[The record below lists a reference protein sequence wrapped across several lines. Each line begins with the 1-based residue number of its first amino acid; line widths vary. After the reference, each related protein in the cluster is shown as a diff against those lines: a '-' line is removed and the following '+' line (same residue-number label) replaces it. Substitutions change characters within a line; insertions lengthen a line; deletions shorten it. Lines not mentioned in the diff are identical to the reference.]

1 MINIRLFTLN
11 EKRCFFKE
19 ISQDI
24 KKDCFTVF
32 FCRFYEYNSEVKK

>member
-11 EKRCFFKE
+11 EKRCFFRE

-24 KKDCFTVF
+24 KKTVKQSFFVDFTNIIV
-32 FCRFYEYNSEVKK
+32 R